1 MLLFFVDINRKCY
14 YNIVSILKE
23 WLIIIITN
31 TIILKNFKIRRCV
44 DGKDNKKN
52 NERYYSF

>member
-23 WLIIIITN
+23 WLIIIITYSYYN
-31 TIILKNFKIRRCV
+31 YFK
-44 DGKDNKKN
+44 D
-52 NERYYSF
+52 F

>member
-23 WLIIIITN
+23 WLIITITYYN
-31 TIILKNFKIRRCV
+31 YFK
-44 DGKDNKKN
+44 D
-52 NERYYSF
+52 F